1 MDRLDKFLA
10 ENTDL
15 SRSDAKNAIKKGR
28 VEVDGVKAKSPEMKV
43 GEGNAIT
50 LDGNEIGATG
60 MIYIMLNKP
69 QGVLSATEDGRT
81 KTVIDL
87 VREDEK
93 IMEKVRKTE
102 LFPIGRLDKDTEGLI
117 FLTNDGML
125 THQLLS
131 PKHHVEKIYY
141 AECDGTLSEDAV
153 KLFAEGLMVGE
164 DYRALPAVLEVL
176 EKGPDSCKLSITLT
190 EGKFHQV
197 KRMCHEVGVEVTY
210 LKRVEFGGIPLDPE
224 LPVGEMR
231 FLTEDEIRRLTE
243 R

>member
-28 VEVDGVKAKSPEMKV
+28 VEVDGAKAKSPEMKV
-43 GEGNAIT
+43 DEGNVVT
-50 LDGNEIGATG
+50 LDGNIVSATG
-60 MIYIMLNKP
+60 MIYIMLHKP

-81 KTVIDL
+81 RTVIDM
-87 VREDEK
+87 VHDHEK
-93 IMEKVRKTE
+93 IMEKVKKTD

-117 FLTNDGML
+117 FLTNNGML
-125 THQLLS
+125 SHQLLS
-131 PKHHVEKIYY
+131 PKHHVEKKYY
-141 AECDGTLSEDAV
+141 AECDGTLSDNASE
-153 KLFAEGLMVGE
+153 LFEEGLMVGE
-164 DYRALPAVLEVL
+164 DYRALPARLEVI
-176 EKGPDSCKLSITLT
+176 EKGPDSCKLYITLT

-210 LKRVEFGGIPLDPE
+210 LKRVEFGGITLDPS

-231 FLTEDEIRRLTE
+231 FLTEDEIRRLTF